1 MEPSEK
7 EKSALISGI
16 EADARAEEQEIIR
29 QAEEQV
35 VEKRKYAEKK
45 IESLLEDARK
55 ESQQQAEAAKKKI
68 FSGLKLELKRRSMRI
83 QDSIMQ
89 HVKEKVEEKLNTMI
103 SDTNYR
109 DVIIGWITEAAIG
122 LDTDS
127 AQINASEKE
136 RNLIND
142 QLISEV
148 VEKIQ
153 AQTGRKI
160 TLQLADANPLKRQGV
175 VVTAADGR
183 TAYNNQVTT
192 RIQRKEREIRM
203 LIYDKLFA
211 DDRKE

>member
-1 MEPSEK
+1 MEPSEQ
-7 EKSALISGI
+7 EKAALISGI
-16 EADARAEEQEIIR
+16 EADASAEEQEIIR
-29 QAEEQV
+29 QAENQA

-55 ESQQQAEAAKKKI
+55 EAQKQAEAAKKKM

-89 HVKEKVEEKLNTMI
+89 EIKDRVEQKINSMS
-103 SDTNYR
+103 SDINYR
-109 DVIIGWITEAAIG
+109 DVLINWITEAVIG
-122 LDTDS
+122 LDTES

-136 RNLIND
+136 RALIND

-148 VEKIQ
+148 AEKIQ
-153 AQTGRKI
+153 TKTGRKI
-160 TLQLADANPLKRQGV
+160 TLQLSDTIPLKRQGI

-183 TAYNNQVTT
+183 TAFNNQVKT

-203 LIYDKLFA
+203 LIYENLFA
-211 DDRKE
+211 DNRKE

>member
-122 LDTDS
+122 LETDS